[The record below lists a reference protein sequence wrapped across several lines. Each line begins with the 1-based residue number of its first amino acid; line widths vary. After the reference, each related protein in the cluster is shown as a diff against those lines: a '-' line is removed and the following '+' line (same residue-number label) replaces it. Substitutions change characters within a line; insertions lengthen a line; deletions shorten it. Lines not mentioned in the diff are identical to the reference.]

1 MINMILLLKNNY
13 LSLLKFNIIIIII
26 IIITIIIT
34 MYKLFTDEAYRFILN
49 INSTLVI
56 RYELLLSIYVVI
68 SKNAFG

>member
-26 IIITIIIT
+26 ITIIID